1 MESRIKCIRGCGR
14 RQSSAPD
21 DSGAQRS
28 GIRHPLYSLLQS
40 KFCPL
45 MCTLLSILPQEF
57 FYADHRKDIEHRTEE
72 KEQSERHR
80 IARRGVRT
88 DEIASCDLD
97 AAVKYISDSYISF
110 FLSK

>member
-1 MESRIKCIRGCGR
+1 MRSQTIVCTGRLRSSEIKDT
-14 RQSSAPD
+14 APL
-21 DSGAQRS
+21 
-28 GIRHPLYSLLQS
+28 HSLLQS